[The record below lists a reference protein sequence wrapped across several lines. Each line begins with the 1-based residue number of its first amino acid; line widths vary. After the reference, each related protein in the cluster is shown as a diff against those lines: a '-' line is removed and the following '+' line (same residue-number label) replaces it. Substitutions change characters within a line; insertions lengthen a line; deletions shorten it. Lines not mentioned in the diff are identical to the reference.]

1 MKTTEIYKVKYKT
14 TDNKPSYEELYTT
27 LEGAIAT
34 IEYDY
39 EGMEVRFD
47 KHSEELVFV
56 EDEHDMP
63 LWSIGHRKNHM
74 YNDRSYHPYVIEK
87 VALYHVD

>member
-14 TDNKPSYEELYTT
+14 TDNKPSCEELYST
-27 LEGAIAT
+27 LDGAIAT

-47 KHSEELVFV
+47 YRDALVFV

-63 LWSIGHRKNHM
+63 LWSLGHRKNHM
-74 YNDRSYHPYVIEK
+74 YSDRTYHPYVIEK
-87 VALYHVD
+87 VELYHVD